1 MSSNQSFVLMDVD
14 TGEYL
19 EKVDAWKKHMTD
31 DLQKARV
38 YTSTKA
44 AERTRTN
51 TPAYDKGP
59 QPLLVQMPIVISIGN
74 PP

>member
-1 MSSNQSFVLMDVD
+1 MNQSFVLMDVN

-19 EKVDAWKKHMTD
+19 EKVDAWKKHMTK
-31 DLQKARV
+31 DLQLARV
-38 YTSTKA
+38 YVSTKA

-51 TPAYDKGP
+51 TPIHAKGP

-74 PP
+74 SP